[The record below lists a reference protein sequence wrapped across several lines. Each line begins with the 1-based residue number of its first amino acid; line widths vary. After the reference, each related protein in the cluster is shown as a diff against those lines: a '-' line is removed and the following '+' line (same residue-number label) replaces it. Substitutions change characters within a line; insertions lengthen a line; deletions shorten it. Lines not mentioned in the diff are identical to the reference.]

1 MNKMKIVTVTVNPVL
16 DTSTITDIVV
26 PLKKTRC
33 KSPVHEP
40 GGGGINVS
48 RALKKLGCDSLA
60 IIMAGGENGKK
71 IRQLLNDEEINLKVV
86 ETEGNTRENIMV
98 YEDKTGEHYRFV
110 MPGPEMQKKEWQNLL
125 ETIKKLDPKPDY
137 LVASGSLAPG
147 VPDDFYARIAAHAK
161 KNDIKMVIDSSGLP
175 LKLAMEEGVYM
186 AKPNLREMKE
196 LLDKPK
202 LTGMELDHA
211 ARTILEKGYCTLLVV
226 SLGEKGAML
235 ARNDMIEYVVP
246 PVMPVVS
253 AVGAGDSM
261 VAGMV
266 VGCVRGFWPEKA
278 IRYGVAAGTAAT
290 MTPGSEL
297 CRKSDTDE
305 IYNWLSSDKGMDK

>member
-1 MNKMKIVTVTVNPVL
+1 MKIVTVTVNPVL
-16 DTSTITDIVV
+16 DTSTIADLVV

-40 GGGGINVS
+40 GGGGLNVS
-48 RALKKLGCDSLA
+48 RALKKLGCDSRA

-71 IRQLLNDEEINLKVV
+71 VEQLLNDEGITTEVV
-86 ETEGNTRENIMV
+86 KTEENTRENIMV
-98 YEDKTGEHYRFV
+98 YEEKTGEHYRFV
-110 MPGPEMQKKEWQNLL
+110 MPGPEIQKKDWQKLL
-125 ETIKKLDPKPDY
+125 DTIRSLKPKPEF
-137 LVASGSLAPG
+137 LVASGSLPPG
-147 VPDDFYARIAAHAK
+147 VPDDFYARMAAHAR
-161 KNDIKMVIDSSGLP
+161 KNDIKLVIDTSGVP
-175 LKLAMEEGVYM
+175 LKLALQKGVFM

-196 LLDKPK
+196 LLDKPN
-202 LTGMELDHA
+202 LTGMELDQA
-211 ARTILEKGYCTLLVV
+211 AKKILDKGYCTLLIV

-235 ARNDMIEYVVP
+235 ARKDMIEYVVP

-266 VGCVRGFWPEKA
+266 LGCVRGFWPEKA

-305 IYNWLSSDKGMDK
+305 IYKWLSIDKGMNE

>member
-1 MNKMKIVTVTVNPVL
+1 MKIVTVTVNPVL
-16 DTSTITDIVV
+16 DTSTIAELVV

-60 IIMAGGENGKK
+60 IILTGGENGRK
-71 IRQLLNDEEINLKVV
+71 IQQLLNDEGINLKVV
-86 ETEGNTRENIMV
+86 DTDGNTRENIMV
-98 YEDKTGEHYRFV
+98 YEEKTGEHYRFV
-110 MPGPEMQKKEWQNLL
+110 MPGPEMQSKEWQNLL
-125 ETIKKLDPKPDY
+125 NTIQNLSPKPEY
-137 LVASGSLAPG
+137 LVASGSLPPG
-147 VPDDFYARIAAHAK
+147 VPDDFYARMAAHAR
-161 KNDIKMVIDSSGLP
+161 KNDIKMVIDTSGAP
-175 LKLAMEEGVYM
+175 LKHAMQEGVYL

-202 LTGMELDHA
+202 LTGMELDQA
-211 ARTILEKGYCTLLVV
+211 AKKILDKGYCTLLIV

-235 ARNDMIEYVVP
+235 ARKDMIEYVVP

-266 VGCVRGFWPEKA
+266 LGCVKGFWPEKA

-305 IYNWLSSDKGMDK
+305 IFNWLSAERAMDE